1 MATKQPQ
8 PDFNTKILTPIF
20 RMSYPHLFE
29 THYNELAKRDQ
40 YDIVMLFDKKDKTLL
55 KPMYDLMAQ
64 VAKFRFGANIKGLIN
79 PIKDGDTSVNGSGAL
94 IKEKNPTYEGMMVLN
109 CWTKN
114 KPGVASTQRDS
125 KGKLIL
131 IQDSDEIYGGCY
143 GRAEIN
149 CYAYEKG
156 QNRGIAF
163 GLIHVQ
169 KVKDGDP
176 FGNRSK
182 PEDAFASVSDNE
194 SMAEDVVA
202 SEDMFSQ

>member
-1 MATKQPQ
+1 MAQKQPQ
-8 PDFNTKILTPIF
+8 PDFSTKILTPIF

-40 YDIVMLFDKKDKTLL
+40 YDVVMLFDKKDKALL

-64 VAKFRFGANIKGLIN
+64 VAKFRFGANTKGLMN
-79 PIKDGDTSVNGSGAL
+79 PIKDGDTAVNTTGQL
-94 IKEKNPTYEGMMVLN
+94 INEKNPTYVGMMVLN
-109 CWTKN
+109 SWTKN
-114 KPGVASTQRDS
+114 RPGVASTQRDT

-131 IQDSDEIYGGCY
+131 IQDSDEVYGGCY
-143 GRAEIN
+143 GRAELN

-163 GLIHVQ
+163 GLTHVQ

-176 FGNRSK
+176 FGSRSK
-182 PEDAFASVSDNE
+182 PEDAFASVTDGGSQ
-194 SMAEDVVA
+194 AEDVPDA
-202 SEDMFSQ
+202 GDMFSS